1 LPSIDV
7 WKMKKILFVNP
18 NTYLIPPVIPIG
30 IEYLVHALQGH
41 GYKVEVIDLCFSQ
54 DPIKDVAESIN
65 DFLPDIICCTIRN
78 IDSALYLNNEYFLPE
93 IKRYISHVKNL
104 TDAPVII
111 GGAALPVDPSGLL
124 YFLDADIAVVG
135 PGEQSLPLI
144 LDDEGILKRKGTIIK
159 GRLPISFCPA
169 RGKTVSYEQYLE
181 RDGIAGFETHKG
193 CTASCAYC
201 IEAGSPV
208 IFKRPSDVVCELRE
222 LADQGLHHLHLCDS
236 EFNEDLDFSLE
247 ILDAMVNEG
256 PDIRW
261 TLYMKPGDYNRR
273 LFKLM
278 KDSGVYLVT
287 LTVDTFHKYPEYWT
301 DIESMVYL
309 AKKSGIGISIDLLS
323 GFPYETE
330 DTLKEALDFF
340 WRIEPDDVV
349 VNVYIR
355 IYGNTQIKGIIEKD
369 VALRGFI
376 KGTGEDDHT
385 YLSPRFYN
393 HIPVER
399 LKELIR
405 GGSLFRIA
413 GEERGVNYQKV
424 RSHNTFK

>member
-1 LPSIDV
+1 
-7 WKMKKILFVNP
+7 MKKILFVNP
-18 NTYLIPPVIPIG
+18 NKYLTPPVIPIG
-30 IEYLVHALQGH
+30 IEYVAHVLREH
-41 GYKVEVIDLCFSQ
+41 GYGVEVIDLCFSQ
-54 DPIKDVAESIN
+54 DPLKDIEKSIN
-65 DFLPDIICCTIRN
+65 DSLPDAVCFTIRN
-78 IDSALYLNNEYFLPE
+78 IDSALYMNNEYFLPE
-93 IKRYISHVKNL
+93 IKGYIFHVKNL
-104 TDAPVII
+104 SDAPVII
-111 GGAALPVDPSGLL
+111 GGAALPVDPPGIL
-124 YFLDADIAVVG
+124 YFLGADIAIVG

-144 LDDEGILKRKGTIIK
+144 LNDEEILKKKGTIIR
-159 GRLPISFCPA
+159 GRLPMSFCPA
-169 RGKTVSYEQYLE
+169 RGNTVSYGQYLE

-208 IFKRPSDVVCELRE
+208 VFKRPADVVGELRE
-222 LADQGLHHLHLCDS
+222 LAEKGVHHLHLCDS

-247 ILDAMVNEG
+247 VLDAMVREG

-273 LFKLM
+273 LFKLL
-278 KDSGVYLVT
+278 KDSGAYLIT
-287 LTVDTFHKYPEYWT
+287 LTADTFHKCPGYWT

-309 AKKSGIGISIDLLS
+309 AKKSGIAISIDLLS

-330 DTLKEALDFF
+330 DTLKDALDFF

-349 VNVYIR
+349 VNVHIR
-355 IYGNTQIKGIIEKD
+355 IYGNTQIKGIIERD
-369 VALRGFI
+369 LALRGFI
-376 KGTGEDDHT
+376 KESGEDDHT

-393 HIPVER
+393 HIPDER

-413 GEERGVNYQKV
+413 GEERGVNYQNV
-424 RSHNTFK
+424 RSHNTFT